1 MKKIMQLY
9 RKYKSILSYLIFG
22 VLTTVVNV
30 AAYYL
35 CYDVIGIENIPSTVV
50 AWIIAVAFAFI
61 TNKLFV
67 FESRSWKMRI
77 ALKEACNFTFCRL
90 GTGVIELIVMYVFVD
105 VLNYN
110 GTVMKLISNIIV
122 IILNYIASKLLIFR
136 KK

>member
-1 MKKIMQLY
+1 MQLY

-35 CYDVIGIENIPSTVV
+35 CYDVIGIENIPSTMV

-77 ALKEACNFTFCRL
+77 ALKEACNFTLCRL